1 MRRPSPITM
10 REMEN
15 LKTLAERVSRL
26 EDRLDPRV
34 EPGALSPISWMR
46 WIPATLL
53 VLVLGGLVLFGAQ
66 IVLVPLLA
74 SVALAYLLAPFAG
87 WFERRGWSRT
97 TASLLTVTG
106 VALVIALAL
115 IFLVPSIWGQLLKSY
130 DQGRALLADQAR
142 VEYALSRIRQAS
154 PALSQ
159 YVDQAVGSFRDPARQ
174 AEFRA
179 IVFGWMRSG
188 LFGLV
193 NLTASII
200 DLLLIPFFVFY
211 LLSDYRQVRTR
222 IEQVIPPR
230 HRTIASD
237 LIGQLSRVL
246 STYVRNQMLI
256 SLTMGVLYALGFM
269 LLRVPLGLTVGL
281 LAGLLNFVPYL
292 GTLTGLILSLAFVVL
307 DGAGLGRT
315 LGVLG
320 VFAAVQ
326 AFEGYFLTPKFLG
339 TSLNLHPMW
348 VLVGLMIGGNLF
360 GLLGIILAVPVIATG
375 KVIFN
380 FFETAYQQSDF
391 YRSSGSELLTGEGAP
406 IEIITSTGMG
416 SLSSP
421 GSAEPA
427 TREPRIIVTTGELRS
442 RRPTPS
448 SSEES

>member
-1 MRRPSPITM
+1 
-10 REMEN
+10 MEN
-15 LKTLAERVSRL
+15 LKSLAERISRL

-34 EPGALSPISWMR
+34 EPAAVSPISWMR
-46 WIPATLL
+46 WIPAALV
-53 VLVLGGLVLFGAQ
+53 VLVGGGLVLFGAR

-74 SVALAYLLAPFAG
+74 SVALAYLLAPLAS

-106 VALVIALAL
+106 VALVVALAL
-115 IFLVPSIWGQLLKSY
+115 IFLVPSIWEQLLKSY

-142 VEYALSRIRQAS
+142 VEDALYRIRQAS

-159 YVDQAVGSFRDPARQ
+159 YVDQLVASFRDRARQ

-211 LLSDYRQVRTR
+211 LLSDYRQVRAR

-256 SLTMGVLYALGFM
+256 SLTMALLYGLGFTI
-269 LLRVPLGLTVGL
+269 LRVPLGLTVGL

-292 GTLTGLILSLAFVVL
+292 GTLTGLILSLVFVVL

-326 AFEGYFLTPKFLG
+326 AFEGYFLTPKLLG
-339 TSLNLHPMW
+339 SSLNLHPMW
-348 VLVGLMIGGNLF
+348 VLLGLMIGGNLF

-380 FFETAYQQSDF
+380 FFETAYQSTDF
-391 YRSSGSELLTGEGAP
+391 YRSTGSELLTGEGAP
-406 IEIITSTGMG
+406 VELITSAGMG
-416 SLSSP
+416 SIVSP
-421 GSAEPA
+421 DSPEPPP
-427 TREPRIIVTTGELRS
+427 RQPRIIITTGELRS
-442 RRPTPS
+442 RQPSRPPS
-448 SSEES
+448 DES

>member
-1 MRRPSPITM
+1 M
-10 REMEN
+10 RELEN
-15 LKTLAERVSRL
+15 LKSLAERVSRL
-26 EDRLDPRV
+26 EERLDPRM
-34 EPGALSPISWMR
+34 EPAALSPISWMR
-46 WIPATLL
+46 WIPAALL
-53 VLVLGGLVLFGAQ
+53 VLVLGGLILFGAQ

-87 WFERRGWSRT
+87 WLERRGWSRP

-106 VALVIALAL
+106 VGLVLALAL
-115 IFLVPSIWGQLLKSY
+115 IFLVPSIWDQLLKSY
-130 DQGRALLADQAR
+130 DQGRALLADQTR
-142 VEYALSRIRQAS
+142 VEDALARIRHAS

-179 IVFGWMRSG
+179 IAFGWMRSG

-193 NLTASII
+193 NLTTSII

-230 HRTIASD
+230 HRSIASD

-269 LLRVPLGLTVGL
+269 ILRVPLGLTVGL

-292 GTLTGLILSLAFVVL
+292 GTLTGLFLSLVFVVL

-326 AFEGYFLTPKFLG
+326 AFEGYFLTPKLLG

-348 VLVGLMIGGNLF
+348 VLLGLMIGGNLF

-380 FFETAYQQSDF
+380 FFESVYRETDF
-391 YRSSGSELLTGEGAP
+391 YRNSGSELLTGEGSP
-406 IEIITSTGMG
+406 VELITSSGIGGMG
-416 SLSSP
+416 GMGGILSPP
-421 GSAEPA
+421 GSAEPP
-427 TREPRIIVTTGELRS
+427 REPRIIVTTGELRS
-442 RRPTPS
+442 RRPPPRS
-448 SSEES
+448 SDES